1 MISKWCACLTWCA
14 FLAGGVTANAQ
25 GTNPPAATTTAG
37 KNTPVATTGATDRD
51 IVARGKGFQITR
63 AELDDEVIRFKGDL
77 VRLGRG
83 VPAGQEAMVDR
94 SVLESMIQLR
104 MLKAKATKEEIE
116 NAKRTAQ
123 ERIETEKKNAGDEET
138 FQRRLKIAGLTQES
152 FLERVTDVTL
162 AEAVLERLLGVN
174 VSDQDVKKFYDEN
187 PEQFEQPES
196 VRLAHILFL
205 TRDPQTGREL
215 SDEEK
220 QAKLKTAQDVLKRV
234 RAGEDFAA
242 LAKQYSDDPGTKD
255 DGGVIARPIPKGMLA
270 GDLPEF
276 EAAAF
281 KLGTNQVSDVVTT
294 KIGYHIIKVL
304 EKTPAQMIELAKV
317 SDDIKRYLKRRQIQ
331 AGAPKLFEQLRK
343 ELNVEITDEKL
354 KTVELPGPEPGPAQ
368 QPAKN

>member
-1 MISKWCACLTWCA
+1 MIGRSYAWLTFCACLV
-14 FLAGGVTANAQ
+14 GGLTANAQ
-25 GTNPPAATTTAG
+25 GTNPPAPAGTNNQIATAV
-37 KNTPVATTGATDRD
+37 VADRD
-51 IVARGKGFQITR
+51 VIARGKGFQITR
-63 AELDDEVIRFKGDL
+63 AELDEEVIRFKGDL

-83 VPAGQEAMVDR
+83 VPVGQEALVDR
-94 SVLESMIQLR
+94 SVLESLIQLR
-104 MLKAKATKEEIE
+104 MLKAKATSEELE
-116 NAKRTAQ
+116 NARRTAQ
-123 ERIETEKKNAGDEET
+123 ERFETEKKNAGDEET
-138 FQRRLKIAGLTQES
+138 FQRRLKIAGLTPES
-152 FLERVTDVTL
+152 FLARVTDVTL
-162 AEAVLERLLGVN
+162 AEAVLERLLAVN

-215 SDEEK
+215 SEEEK
-220 QAKLKTAQDVLKRV
+220 QAKLKTAQDVLKRI

-242 LAKQYSDDPGTKD
+242 LARQYSEDPGTRD

-270 GDLPEF
+270 SDLPEF
-276 EAAAF
+276 EATAF

-343 ELNVEITDEKL
+343 EFNVEITDEKL
-354 KTVELPGPEPGPAQ
+354 KAVELPGQEPSPAE
-368 QPAKN
+368 QPAAKN